1 MKKLNGK
8 GFTLIELLAVIT
20 IMGILML
27 VAIPAVSRT
36 IENSRRDTFADV
48 AKTYINAVRNS
59 VLADELDCGTG
70 NDKESVGATGTGI
83 YYFKIDSNAQQTK
96 DIIESGGKS
105 SWSNARVMGYVK
117 WEKKPA
123 AASNTQSEGEGEG
136 QSATPQTKQET
147 KTEYSIVLVDTG
159 KHGIDDETLETELTR
174 ASVKTTTNNLKAG
187 SDYSK
192 YPSKGSETNAPDV
205 TECYL
210 R

>member
-1 MKKLNGK
+1 MKRLNGK

-70 NDKESVGATGTGI
+70 ENKESVGATGTGV
-83 YYFKIDSNAQQTK
+83 YYFKIDSNAQATK

-105 SWSNARVMGYVK
+105 SWSNARVMGYIK
-117 WEKKPA
+117 WEKKQA
-123 AASNTQSEGEGEG
+123 TTTTGEGEN
-136 QSATPQTKQET
+136 QTTTTKQET
-147 KTEYSIVLVDTG
+147 KTEYSVLLVDTG
-159 KHGIDDETLETELTR
+159 KHGIDEETLETDLTR
-174 ASVKTTTNNLKAG
+174 ASVKTTTANGLKAA
-187 SDYSK
+187 SDFNK
-192 YPSKGSETNAPDV
+192 YPTPSGEGATAV
-205 TECYL
+205 TPVECYL